1 MISVGQK
8 VLFNPLFCLSNDEH
22 TNDLDRSTFVI
33 GIIIKV
39 YEDHGWCLVE
49 YTRKNKP
56 IHMGFRLTDIG
67 GPDVRLIDENI
78 TINDIIPRYRRKRL
92 EFKKVTE

>member
-1 MISVGQK
+1 
-8 VLFNPLFCLSNDEH
+8 
-22 TNDLDRSTFVI
+22 
-33 GIIIKV
+33 
-39 YEDHGWCLVE
+39 
-49 YTRKNKP
+49 
-56 IHMGFRLTDIG
+56 MGFRLTDIG